1 MRGGEPGVDSVGDG
15 TYTPSSSSSRVRTGG
30 AVESDVESRTHPGGS
45 MEGNVIGKR
54 IQEDIKAAMKAGERL
69 RLDTLRMLLSE
80 LKGVQI
86 DEGELSEQREI
97 AILGS
102 SARKR
107 RESISE
113 YEKAGRDDLAEQERA
128 ELEIV
133 MLYLPEQMD
142 EAAIEAEV
150 KKIIAETGAAGLG
163 DMGKVM
169 GAIMSRHKGTVDG
182 NVVKT
187 IAVRLLRG
195 GN

>member
-15 TYTPSSSSSRVRTGG
+15 TYTPSSSSSRVRTGE

>member
-1 MRGGEPGVDSVGDG
+1 
-15 TYTPSSSSSRVRTGG
+15 
-30 AVESDVESRTHPGGS
+30 